1 MGNNNA
7 LWYVLSLH
15 RLAEAAKQ
23 LSENGGRIVTNVLH
37 PKLTHIVMDDEDS
50 GRYVELVRGTSK

>member
-1 MGNNNA
+1 M
-7 LWYVLSLH
+7 LSLY